1 MFSRNRGFTAADDL
15 LILQGRDVILG
26 QASLLQELAER
37 CGQPGAMHWLEY
49 FLNRRAAERKPPY
62 LVLQLEHPSD
72 ADRLSLGNVRA
83 AALFFEYRIFGL
95 RTRAFSTDDAV
106 GFRTV
111 IAPAQERAPMA
122 ARAAQ
127 ALIKQGAHVVL
138 VTYEASENP
147 KEEADLPP
155 NFPGLLAG
163 LRRRNVHRFLE
174 IGPTFDETLARLGK
188 LTRRNV
194 RYYRRRLSER
204 TSCEL
209 VPNVGPYI
217 TMDELHAFNRG
228 SINPVS
234 ADEVNL
240 RWESACRL
248 PGSFLMGLRTRG
260 GEWLSFVAGWRQG
273 TTTVLHWQMNTAG
286 HEHDSISTVM
296 RSFFLEYEAARG
308 TRRLLMYGGTP
319 HSIRHSFE
327 RESIADVLICRPSLR
342 AKLLRLLARTVASPH
357 GLTGRINFLAQALSE
372 LPLRSCEPMTKRQR
386 GRSSARLG
394 EPSGLRPHADDAA
407 RQAGTLT

>member
-1 MFSRNRGFTAADDL
+1 VFSRSSGTPDDL
-15 LILQGRDVILG
+15 LILQGRDAILG
-26 QASLLQELAER
+26 QASLLQELAQC

-49 FLNRRAAERKPPY
+49 FLNRRAAERKPPF
-62 LVLQLEHPSD
+62 LVLHLEHPSD

-83 AALFFEYRIFGL
+83 AALFFEYRILGL

-111 IAPAQERAPMA
+111 IAPAQERAAMA
-122 ARAAQ
+122 TRAAQ
-127 ALIKQGAHVVL
+127 ALIQQGAHIVL
-138 VTYEASENP
+138 ATYDACAQ
-147 KEEADLPP
+147 EEGCEPVL

-163 LRRRNVHRFLE
+163 LRRRDVRRFLE
-174 IGPTFDETLARLGK
+174 IGPSFDETLARLGR

-194 RYYRRRLSER
+194 RYYRRRLSAR
-204 TSCEL
+204 TPCEL
-209 VPNVGPYI
+209 VPDVGAYI
-217 TMDELHAFNRG
+217 TLDELHAFNRG

-240 RWESACRL
+240 RWRSASRL
-248 PGSFLMGLRTRG
+248 PGSFLMGLRTSG
-260 GEWLSFVAGWRQG
+260 GEWLSFVGGWRQG

-296 RSFFLEYEAARG
+296 RSFFLEHEAAHG

-342 AKLLRLLARTVASPH
+342 AKLLRLLARTVASPR
-357 GLTGRINFLAQALSE
+357 GITGRINFLAQTLSE
-372 LPLRSCEPMTKRQR
+372 LPMSACEDVTMRQR
-386 GRSSARLG
+386 R
-394 EPSGLRPHADDAA
+394 PSNATLSGPRGLRP
-407 RQAGTLT
+407 